1 MILHEAI
8 FVTAISGFTG
18 LIFSMALLELVGPNI
33 EVDYILNP
41 SVNFKVAFSTVL
53 VLILAGTLA
62 GFVPA
67 WRAAK
72 VQVIE
77 SLRDE

>member
-1 MILHEAI
+1 
-8 FVTAISGFTG
+8 
-18 LIFSMALLELVGPNI
+18 
-33 EVDYILNP
+33 NP
-41 SVNFKVAFSTVL
+41 SVNFNVALTMVF

-67 WRAAK
+67 WRAAR

-77 SLRDE
+77 SLREE

>member
-1 MILHEAI
+1 
-8 FVTAISGFTG
+8 
-18 LIFSMALLELVGPNI
+18 MALLELVGPNI
-33 EVDYILNP
+33 EVDYVLNP
-41 SVNFKVAFSTVL
+41 SVNFNVAFSTVL